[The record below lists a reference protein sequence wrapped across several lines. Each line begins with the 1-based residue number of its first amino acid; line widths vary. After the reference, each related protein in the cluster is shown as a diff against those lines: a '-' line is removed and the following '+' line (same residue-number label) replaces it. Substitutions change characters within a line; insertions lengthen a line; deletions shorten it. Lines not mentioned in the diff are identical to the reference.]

1 MALDSLP
8 GDQRAVLQLVL
19 ARRRGYEE
27 IASMLSIPSEA
38 VRGRAL
44 GALDALGSATSLMVG
59 ERQLIGDYLLSQLP
73 AEAEADARQL
83 LAHSPPARDWA
94 LALTPVLEP
103 VAADPLPRIPAPAAL
118 RGQPAI
124 PPAPGPRAAAPPLP
138 ALGPAEEPRDAERP
152 SSRRGGMVVIGLAL
166 AVIVAAVVV
175 LLVTRHNARSH
186 ASLAA
191 ATRPASTRTASGS
204 STRTTSGSTTRTTSG
219 STTRSPATSA
229 VKYLAQI
236 NLRPVTAGSRAVGIA
251 EVVRQEGVREI
262 AIIGQHIPPNTKSNS
277 YEVWL
282 YSSPT
287 HFEKLGFVSPAVG
300 RAGTFSDA
308 RVLPPDA
315 SRYRELIVT
324 TETARKPAHPGAVL
338 LRGTIGGL

>member
-27 IASMLSIPSEA
+27 IASTLSIPSEA

-44 GALDALGSATSLMVG
+44 GALDALGPATSLTLG
-59 ERQLIGDYLLSQLP
+59 ERQLIGDYLLSQLS
-73 AEAEADARQL
+73 AEAEAEARQL

-94 LALTPVLEP
+94 LALTPALEP
-103 VAADPLPRIPAPAAL
+103 VAVD
-118 RGQPAI
+118 
-124 PPAPGPRAAAPPLP
+124 PLP

-175 LLVTRHNARSH
+175 LFVTRHHARSH

-191 ATRPASTRTASGS
+191 ATRPASTRTNSGS
-204 STRTTSGSTTRTTSG
+204 STRTPSGSTTS
-219 STTRSPATSA
+219 SSPTSA

-251 EVVRQEGVREI
+251 EVVRQQGVREI
-262 AIIGQHIPPNTKSNS
+262 AIIGQHIPPNTKSDS

-315 SRYRELIVT
+315 GRYRELIVT

-338 LRGTIGGL
+338 LRGTISGL